1 MYPGRLSFLPVE
13 PYVPKKL
20 PNAQK
25 EVSRQT
31 NERKGNSDEKEA
43 DNMENNTENPKDN
56 ECESP
61 ATQNSHQNKEVAETS
76 DGKGYLSEQK
86 VLEEITHDREQS
98 HVDTPLLT
106 PLSRPVPSD
115 WITIEDDFIFL
126 LVSYQSHIS
135 DEMCMDP
142 QGELND
148 GVMSMGF
155 VRNNQPGVRKR
166 LLNMMLGMGDG
177 SHLKDPGYEVVKVR
191 AFRLEPL
198 NESGGHLCVDGEEVK
213 YGPIQAQVLPG
224 MARVM
229 AKPKVPRQT

>member
-1 MYPGRLSFLPVE
+1 ME

-20 PNAQK
+20 TNTRK
-25 EVSRQT
+25 EVSQQRGE
-31 NERKGNSDEKEA
+31 NIGNSDTQAANHIK
-43 DNMENNTENPKDN
+43 ENNVENHGGNNSGGDYATRTLQHDN
-56 ECESP
+56 SKV
-61 ATQNSHQNKEVAETS
+61 TETS
-76 DGKGYLSEQK
+76 AVNGGSAEQRA
-86 VLEEITHDREQS
+86 LEEITLDGVNGKP
-98 HVDTPLLT
+98 HVETLLLN
-106 PLSRPVPSD
+106 PLSSPVPSD
-115 WITIEDDFIFL
+115 WVTIEDDFIFL

-142 QGELND
+142 HGELND

-166 LLNMMLGMGDG
+166 LINMMLSMGDG
-177 SHLKDPGYEVVKVR
+177 SHLNDPGYEVVKVR

-198 NESGGHLCVDGEEVK
+198 NDNGGHLCVDGEEVP

-229 AKPKVPRQT
+229 AKHKVHRQI